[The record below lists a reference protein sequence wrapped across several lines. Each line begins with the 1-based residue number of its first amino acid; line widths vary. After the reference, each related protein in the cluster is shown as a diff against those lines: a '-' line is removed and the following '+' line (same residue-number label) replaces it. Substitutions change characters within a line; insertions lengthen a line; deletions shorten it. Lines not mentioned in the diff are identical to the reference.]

1 MRLSGG
7 EVLERNA
14 SLPGRLLDGLTLVI
28 TIGFV
33 ALSPALALP
42 TESFAPDARSMG
54 MGGAFTAIADGPF
67 AFWWNPAGLALP
79 QPLSFSPISR
89 SELEPA
95 IDGSRY
101 GYGFGASGNW
111 GSLGLGFG
119 LTTMG
124 AGDARDRAGFSSGRT
139 IWLAGGIDVIR
150 SVAPSWRGLRW
161 GVGAT
166 LKQVR
171 ELSGRSYGVI
181 CESIPSAWNLDLG
194 SIVSYRLSR
203 DSGGVEPEREPP
215 SRPRV
220 INKYRREFVP
230 MHRTDQSAYAGLRL
244 GLMLRNLLDRR
255 SECVSGDLYRPLH
268 PSLRL
273 GAAAEGGLAVVH
285 PLGPLLTGIFSM
297 EEEIVHRR
305 DDPLQALR
313 HRDYT
318 VTRVGA
324 EIGLLGSLAARAG
337 RVHDPDREIDG
348 WSWGLGLGCDLWD
361 PGKGLGQLGARVD
374 FASLPAAV
382 SDARAE
388 QWTFTFWVLH

>member
-1 MRLSGG
+1 
-7 EVLERNA
+7 VFDRNA
-14 SLPGRLLDGLTLVI
+14 LVCKRLLAGLTLAAAV
-28 TIGFV
+28 G
-33 ALSPALALP
+33 LGGPAPARALP

-89 SELEPA
+89 SELDPA

-119 LTTMG
+119 VTTMG
-124 AGDARDRAGFSSGRT
+124 AGDAQDRAGFSSGRT
-139 IWLAGGIDVIR
+139 ISLAGGLDVIR

-181 CESIPSAWNLDLG
+181 CESIPTAWNLDLG
-194 SIVSYRLSR
+194 SILSYRLSR
-203 DSGGVEPEREPP
+203 DRGGVEPEREPP
-215 SRPRV
+215 ARPRV

-230 MHRTDQSAYAGLRL
+230 MHRADQSAYVGLRA
-244 GLMLRNLLDRR
+244 GLMLRNLLDRS
-255 SECVSGDLYRPLH
+255 SECVSGDLYRPMH

-285 PLGPLLTGIFSM
+285 PFGPLMTGLFSM

-305 DDPLQALR
+305 DDPLQALAG
-313 HRDYT
+313 RDYT
-318 VTRVGA
+318 VTRAGA
-324 EIGLLGSLAARAG
+324 ELSLLGILAARGG

-361 PGKGLGQLGARVD
+361 PGKALGQLGARVD
-374 FASLPAAV
+374 FASLPAAAG
-382 SDARAE
+382 DARAE
-388 QWTFTFWVLH
+388 RWTFTFWMLH

>member
-1 MRLSGG
+1 MID
-7 EVLERNA
+7 RNA
-14 SLPGRLLDGLTLVI
+14 LLSNRLLAGFLI
-28 TIGFV
+28 TIAV
-33 ALSPALALP
+33 ALAGPERAKAHP
-42 TESFAPDARSMG
+42 TESFPPDARSMG

-79 QPLSFSPISR
+79 QPLSFSLISR
-89 SELEPA
+89 SELDPT

-101 GYGFGASGNW
+101 GYAFGASGNW

-124 AGDARDRAGFSSGRT
+124 SGGVEDPAGFSSGRT
-139 IWLAGGIDVIR
+139 IWFAGGVDLIHTM
-150 SVAPSWRGLRW
+150 APSLRGVRW

-166 LKQVR
+166 LKEMR

-181 CESIPSAWNLDLG
+181 CENIPSAWNLDLG
-194 SIVSYRLSR
+194 SILSYRLSR
-203 DSGGVEPEREPP
+203 DQGGVEPEREPP
-215 SRPRV
+215 PRPRV

-230 MHRTDQSAYAGLRL
+230 LRRTDRSAFVGLRG
-244 GLMLRNLLDRR
+244 GLTLRNVLDRR
-255 SECVSGDLYRPLH
+255 SECVSGDFYRPLH

-273 GAAAEGGLAVVH
+273 GAAAEGGLPVVH
-285 PLGPLLTGIFSM
+285 PLGPLLTGVFSA

-305 DDPLQALR
+305 DDPLQTVAP
-313 HRDYT
+313 RDYT

-324 EIGLLGSLAARAG
+324 EIGVLGILAARVG

-348 WSWGLGLGCDLWD
+348 WSWGMGLGCDLWD
-361 PGKGLGQLGARVD
+361 PGKALGQLGARVD
-374 FASLPAAV
+374 YASLPAA
-382 SDARAE
+382 APGTRAQ